1 MSLHFHPDAPSPQPS
16 PRGGEGGFL
25 NPTVMIACLRG
36 RVLTR
41 KALLPQSQGDVE
53 RVWHERT
60 IAECEA
66 QIERLQGAAS

>member
-1 MSLHFHPDAPSPQPS
+1 MITFHADPAPL
-16 PRGGEGGFL
+16 F

-41 KALLPQSQGDVE
+41 KALLAQSQGDVE

-66 QIERLQGAAS
+66 QIEQLQGAAPTGATP